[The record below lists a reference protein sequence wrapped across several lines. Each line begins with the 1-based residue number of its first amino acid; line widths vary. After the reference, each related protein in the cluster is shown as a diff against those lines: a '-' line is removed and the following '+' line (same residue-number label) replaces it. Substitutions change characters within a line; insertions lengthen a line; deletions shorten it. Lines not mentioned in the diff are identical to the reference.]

1 VGRIPDEDV
10 ERAKTQVAIAE
21 LVAAR
26 GVKLRRHGAD
36 LIGLCPFHADKNPS
50 LVVSPAKNLWHCL
63 GACRQ
68 GGSTIDWV
76 IKAEGV
82 SFRDACE
89 RLLTMRV
96 ANQTKSAVKAARAP
110 IDVDAGDEALLLEV
124 SKYYHEALLAEP
136 RALAYLEK
144 RGLSSREM
152 IEAFKI
158 GYADQTL
165 QKKLPS
171 PESNAGKEVR
181 RRMMKLGLMQQNGRE
196 HFMASIVIP
205 VMSGNGKKVLGMYG
219 RRIGEPLSKTTPVH
233 RYLPGAHRGIFNPQ
247 AFASEDMILC
257 EALIDALTFWC
268 AGFRNVTSSY
278 GVEGF
283 TAEILAAMK
292 AHGTKRVFIAY
303 DRDEAGDRAAV
314 ALQKKLFAESIDC
327 FRVEFPKGM
336 DANAYAQVMKP
347 ADKSLGLV
355 LKKARWLG
363 EGPAPA
369 HGFDRLLL
377 HLEAT
382 PLARKSDE
390 GKKPCN
396 PVSDELLPAL
406 EAAANAIGEPASFV
420 RDVMA
425 LEAAVSAA
433 PSSST
438 RATEKPSASP
448 VSAETPAAL
457 NPSQAIAIAPESP
470 SAAPEVAL
478 DQHAPARIAPA
489 SALVPATALEP
500 SHSPLAA
507 QAAPAMTPAVDIPV
521 EVRSEA
527 EIVMRLGDRRYRVR
541 GLQKNLAYDLM
552 KVNMLVAKGERYFVD
567 TLDLYSARQRA
578 LFLKQAAIDVG
589 IAEEILKKDLGH
601 VLMKLEELQDQNIK
615 KTLEPKEKEVK
626 LSPAEEAE
634 ALALLKDPKLLD
646 RVLADFERCGVVG
659 EQTNKLVGYL
669 ATVSRKL
676 EDPLAVII
684 QSSSAAGKSSLMEA
698 VLAFVPEEDRIKY
711 TAMTGQSLFYM
722 GETNL
727 RHKILAIVEEEGA
740 ERASYALKLLQSE
753 KEISIAST
761 GKDPVSGKHVTHEYR
776 VEGPVMIF
784 MTTTAIEIDD
794 ELLNRCV
801 VLTVDEERAQTQ
813 AIHRLQRSRETL
825 EGLLSRNEKK
835 EVERLHQNAQRLLRP
850 LFVANPFAKE
860 LTFLDSRTRMR
871 RDHMKYLVLI
881 RAIALLH
888 QHQRP
893 KKTIEHRGELIEYI
907 EVLREDIRLANRL
920 AHEVLG
926 RSLDE
931 MPPQTKR
938 LLFFLDE
945 MATSASKT
953 QAIARSDY
961 RFTRKDVREATG
973 LGNTQLKKHLG
984 RLESLEYVVV
994 RSGRGQRFEYELVYE
1009 GGGGRDAA
1017 AFLGGLA
1024 DVDRLSG
1031 SDRGEMSESPEDL
1044 SRSKGQVVGGWSGAG
1059 RPEIAEKSGGGRS
1072 LEIDEKQ
1079 NGFPFLDADLV
1090 ANAKN
1095 AVKANGHSATP
1106 DRLRILPRVDG

>member
-1 VGRIPDEDV
+1 VARIPDEQV
-10 ERAKTQVAIAE
+10 ERAKTRVAIAE
-21 LVAAR
+21 LVTAH
-26 GVKLRRHGAD
+26 GVKLKRHGAD

-50 LVVSPAKNLWHCL
+50 LVVSPVKNLWHCL
-63 GACRQ
+63 GACRA

-76 IKAEGV
+76 MKAEGV

-96 ANQTKSAVKAARAP
+96 ANQAKSAVKAARAP

-124 SKYYHEALLAEP
+124 AKYYHEALLAEP

-152 IEAFKI
+152 IETFEI

-181 RRMMKLGLMQQNGRE
+181 RRMMKLGLMQRNGRE

-205 VMSGNGKKVLGMYG
+205 VMSGDGTKVLGMYG
-219 RRIGEPLSKTTPVH
+219 RRIGEPLSKATPVH
-233 RYLPGAHRGIFNPQ
+233 RYLPGPHRGVFNPQ
-247 AFASEDMILC
+247 AFESEDVILC

-303 DRDEAGDRAAV
+303 DRDEAGDRAAA
-314 ALQKKLFAESIDC
+314 ALQQKLVAEGIAC

-369 HGFDRLLL
+369 HSFERLLL

-382 PLARKSDE
+382 PLARQSAE
-390 GKKPCN
+390 VKKPSD
-396 PVSDELLPAL
+396 PVADELLPAL
-406 EAAANAIGEPASFV
+406 QAAAKAIGEPASFV

-433 PSSST
+433 RSSST
-438 RATEKPSASP
+438 PATTKSSASRA
-448 VSAETPAAL
+448 VAETPAAS
-457 NPSQAIAIAPESP
+457 NPPHAIAPPAAAVAVAPDRLAPAKIEPTLTASSPAAASDPSP
-470 SAAPEVAL
+470 SPFV
-478 DQHAPARIAPA
+478 
-489 SALVPATALEP
+489 
-500 SHSPLAA
+500 A
-507 QAAPAMTPAVDIPV
+507 QAAPATTPALDIPV
-521 EVRSEA
+521 EVRGEA
-527 EIVMRLGDRRYRVR
+527 EIGMRLGDRRYRVR

-552 KVNMLVAKGERYFVD
+552 KVNLLVARGEHYFVD

-578 LFLKQAAIDVG
+578 LFLKQAAVDVG

-601 VLMKLEELQDQNIK
+601 VLMKLEELQNQNIK
-615 KTLEPKEKEVK
+615 KTLEPKEMEVK

-634 ALALLKDPKLLD
+634 ALELLKDPKLLD
-646 RVLADFERCGVVG
+646 RVLLDFERCGVVG
-659 EQTNKLVGYL
+659 EHTNKLVGYL

-761 GKDPVSGKHVTHEYR
+761 GKDPDTGRHVTHEYR

-801 VLTVDEERAQTQ
+801 VLTVDEDRAQTQ
-813 AIHRLQRSRETL
+813 AIHRLQRTKETL
-825 EGLLSRNEKK
+825 EGLLRRQEKDK
-835 EVERLHQNAQRLLRP
+835 IVRLHQNAQRLLRP
-850 LFVANPFAKE
+850 LYVANPFAEK

-881 RAIALLH
+881 RSIALLH
-888 QHQRP
+888 QHQRER
-893 KKTIEHRGELIEYI
+893 KMVEHMGERIEYI
-907 EVLREDIRLANRL
+907 EVALADIEIANELAND
-920 AHEVLG
+920 VLG
-926 RSLDE
+926 RSLED

-938 LLFFLDE
+938 LLLLLDQ
-945 MATSASKT
+945 MVTDATKK
-953 QAIARSDY
+953 QAIDRKDY
-961 RFTRKDVREATG
+961 RFTRKGVREAIG
-973 LGNTQLKKHLG
+973 WGNTQLKMHLG
-984 RLESLEYVVV
+984 RLEALEYVVV
-994 RSGRGQRFEYELVYE
+994 RAGRGQRFEYELVYE
-1009 GGGGRDAA
+1009 GQGQDGAP
-1017 AFLGGLA
+1017 FLCGLV
-1024 DVDRLSG
+1024 DVEALAGSEPKKMLGSPHDRSAPK
-1031 SDRGEMSESPEDL
+1031 DR
-1044 SRSKGQVVGGWSGAG
+1044 W
-1059 RPEIAEKSGGGRS
+1059 SGGGRGPVGGRS
-1072 LEIDEKQ
+1072 GGGRTLEIVEKE
-1079 NGFPFLDADLV
+1079 NAFPFLDADLG
-1090 ANAKN
+1090 ASAKN
-1095 AVKANGHSATP
+1095 TVKANGHSARP
-1106 DRLRILPRVDG
+1106 DELRTLPRAEG